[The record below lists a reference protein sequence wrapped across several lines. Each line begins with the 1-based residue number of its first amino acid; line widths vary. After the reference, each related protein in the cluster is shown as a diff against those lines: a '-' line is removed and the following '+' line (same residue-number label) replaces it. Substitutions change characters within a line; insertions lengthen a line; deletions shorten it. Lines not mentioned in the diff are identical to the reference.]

1 MVLDRAI
8 ADEGELRDYVASF
21 CSGRIVDVSIEEIDF
36 VKDST
41 TVRVQIKEKAP
52 HTRVSESW
60 HDRRGS
66 GMVGC
71 PCPPLLRL

>member
-1 MVLDRAI
+1 MLHRFAPD
-8 ADEGELRDYVASF
+8 GLS
-21 CSGRIVDVSIEEIDF
+21 DVSIEEIDF

-41 TVRVQIKEKAP
+41 TVRVQIKERKAL

-71 PCPPLLRL
+71 PAGYSGSTS